1 MNNCRLTRLLKLF
14 IALLVS
20 FFVSVAQAAEIL
32 INSDVIDQAMD
43 VISQKYQSSAEAQE
57 EITRLQNEAS
67 STFEEFK
74 RAEFDKLNLEFIVR
88 VMLLGIKVVLR
99 IETLQL
105 SFV

>member
-1 MNNCRLTRLLKLF
+1 MKNCRITRLSKLF

-20 FFVSVAQAAEIL
+20 YSVSVSQAAEIL
-32 INSDVIDQAMD
+32 VNSDVIDQAMD

-74 RAEFDKLNLEFIVR
+74 PVK
-88 VMLLGIKVVLR
+88 
-99 IETLQL
+99 T
-105 SFV
+105 